1 MFSRAITPGKAIAR
15 KHADIVIRGMAA
27 GIVSTILTLRFG
39 NNYPNGGTDYG
50 PTKEQRHGSS
60 NIY

>member
-39 NNYPNGGTDYG
+39 NNYPKGRN
-50 PTKEQRHGSS
+50 
-60 NIY
+60 